1 MHSLKKREVFSSVI
15 PTPRNIF
22 PVGSKWVFVCKRNK
36 NNEVVRYK
44 ASLVAQRFTQRS
56 GIDYDETYSLVM
68 SGITFRY
75 LISLAAQKGLS
86 MHLMDVVTAFLYRS
100 LDSDIYTKVPEGLDI
115 PNKNHSRNMYCVK
128 LQKSLYGL
136 KQSGRMWYN

>member
-1 MHSLKKREVFSSVI
+1 
-15 PTPRNIF
+15 
-22 PVGSKWVFVCKRNK
+22 
-36 NNEVVRYK
+36 
-44 ASLVAQRFTQRS
+44 
-56 GIDYDETYSLVM
+56 M
-68 SGITFRY
+68 SGITFCY

-86 MHLMDVVTAFLYRS
+86 MHLMDVVSAFLYRS

>member
-1 MHSLKKREVFSSVI
+1 
-15 PTPRNIF
+15 
-22 PVGSKWVFVCKRNK
+22 
-36 NNEVVRYK
+36 
-44 ASLVAQRFTQRS
+44 
-56 GIDYDETYSLVM
+56 M
-68 SGITFRY
+68 SGITFCY

-86 MHLMDVVTAFLYRS
+86 MHLMDVVSAFLYGS

-136 KQSGRMWYN
+136 KQSEYGTTD